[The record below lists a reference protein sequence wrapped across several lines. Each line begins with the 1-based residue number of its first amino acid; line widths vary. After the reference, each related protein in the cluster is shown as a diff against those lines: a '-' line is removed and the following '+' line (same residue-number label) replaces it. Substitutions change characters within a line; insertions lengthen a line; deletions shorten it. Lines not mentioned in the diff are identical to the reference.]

1 MERSLWRAA
10 TAGARLARA
19 RIQDWASSQQG
30 ECPGVR
36 AALLGYAA
44 VASAC
49 PVPLGRAS
57 AMVQG
62 HAKIQVSMAGTA
74 SRLSLCHQVAAP
86 VQGICHCARSGT
98 SRSATVS
105 RCWAQPCSSL
115 RFMARGLPGVCRDT
129 WSRGL
134 VPCSHKVCAKV
145 WPLLLQHGTE
155 LKAAQAEGL
164 MVGSGLT
171 S

>member
-1 MERSLWRAA
+1 MEVAFPGQLPAWHKLMERSLWRAA

-30 ECPGVR
+30 ECPGVK

-62 HAKIQVSMAGTA
+62 HPKIQVSMAGTT

-86 VQGICHCARSGT
+86 VQGSVIVPGLARPDLPPCPGAGHSPAAACDLWPGGSLGCVGT
-98 SRSATVS
+98 HGAEVWYLAVTGCVQ
-105 RCWAQPCSSL
+105 RCGLCSCSMAQS
-115 RFMARGLPGVCRDT
+115 
-129 WSRGL
+129 
-134 VPCSHKVCAKV
+134 
-145 WPLLLQHGTE
+145 
-155 LKAAQAEGL
+155 
-164 MVGSGLT
+164 
-171 S
+171 